1 MDIFSYFII
10 SISFL
15 SGSPQSSFSGIRAR
29 SVSQR
34 VQIGKGIFLPFKE
47 KCYSNPD
54 GLQGFLTKS
63 GRAENSPS
71 RRARRDAEQALIRC
85 LEIYLWL
92 CLEIV
97 PIRDYSHKRDCDIIK
112 ECFPRQRKPAK
123 ISSLDALNALL
134 YIVENG
140 CKWRRLPKEY
150 GDWHMIYVRINR

>member
-15 SGSPQSSFSGIRAR
+15 SGSPQSSFLGIRAR

-71 RRARRDAEQALIRC
+71 RRARRDAEQAFIRC
-85 LEIYLWL
+85 LEIYL
-92 CLEIV
+92 
-97 PIRDYSHKRDCDIIK
+97 
-112 ECFPRQRKPAK
+112 
-123 ISSLDALNALL
+123 
-134 YIVENG
+134 
-140 CKWRRLPKEY
+140 
-150 GDWHMIYVRINR
+150 